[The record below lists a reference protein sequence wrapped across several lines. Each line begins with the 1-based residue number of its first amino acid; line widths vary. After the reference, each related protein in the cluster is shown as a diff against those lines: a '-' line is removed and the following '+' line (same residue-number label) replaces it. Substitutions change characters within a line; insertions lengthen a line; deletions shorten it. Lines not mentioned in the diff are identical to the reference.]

1 MTMKHLIIIGARGY
15 GREVYYLATHTKEFQ
30 NQEFDVKGFLDD
42 KSDALDGLNGDFPL
56 ILGPVETY
64 EIQNDDVFI
73 CALGDSHYRKKYAE
87 IILGKGGEFIS
98 LISQSA
104 VVYPTA
110 TIGKGCIISNG
121 SVISDN
127 VVVGDFS
134 SIQSYDIFG
143 HDVKIGKYVSVE
155 SFCFFG
161 GYVEVGDLSTIHHRS
176 SVIPHKKLGNEVVV
190 GAASVVM
197 RNVKDG
203 LHVYGNPAKKLDIE

>member
-1 MTMKHLIIIGARGY
+1 MKHLIIIGARGY

-30 NQEFDVKGFLDD
+30 NLEFDVKGFLDE
-42 KSDALDGLNGDFPL
+42 KIDALDGLKGEFPPV
-56 ILGPVETY
+56 LGPVETY

-87 IILGKGGEFIS
+87 IILDKGGEFIS

-121 SVISDN
+121 SIISDN
-127 VVVGDFS
+127 VEIGDFA
-134 SIQSYDIFG
+134 SIQSYDILG
-143 HDVKIGKYVSVE
+143 HDVKLGAYVSIE

-161 GYVEVGDLSTIHHRS
+161 GYVELGDMTTVHHRS
-176 SVIPHKKLGNEVVV
+176 SVIPYKKLGNEVVV

-203 LHVYGNPAKKLDIE
+203 IHVFGNPAKKMEIE